1 MKGVALERIVCVT
14 GISRGTVAGLGDGR
28 GDDGAEAG
36 GGVDS
41 SAGWGVWRGMCVIG
55 DADGR
60 CAPLA
65 ASEGCV
71 EAETASV
78 RRRGRCSDRQ
88 G

>member
-41 SAGWGVWRGMCVIG
+41 SAGWGYGEACV
-55 DADGR
+55 
-60 CAPLA
+60 
-65 ASEGCV
+65 
-71 EAETASV
+71 
-78 RRRGRCSDRQ
+78 
-88 G
+88 